1 MEQVRHAGV
10 RRLLNVRSLVR
21 NRGYWFVLPYVIF
34 FLAFVAYPLCFSL
47 ILVFHRWNIVTPM
60 EWIGLKNFG
69 RLMHDPLFFKA
80 LANTLTFLLIH
91 IPLQIVV
98 ALACAM
104 MLNRNIRMRGFFR
117 SVYFLPVVV
126 SGVAVTILW
135 QQLYAYD
142 YGVLN
147 TLLRS
152 LGMQPVPWLIDASWA
167 MPSIAIMAT
176 WKNVGIYIV
185 LFLAG
190 LQNIP
195 GELYEAASL
204 DGASAAKRFWHITLP
219 MLNPTIVVIVVL
231 STIGGFSLFIE
242 PYVLT
247 GGGPMQ
253 STLSGMLYIYNQAF
267 TFGHMGYA
275 ATLGF
280 VFALIILLVVLLQR
294 RVVETEQTT

>member
-1 MEQVRHAGV
+1 MNGLKQIL
-10 RRLLNVRSLVR
+10 RRAKTSD
-21 NRGYWFVLPYVIF
+21 RGAYWFILPYVIF
-34 FLAFVAYPLCFSL
+34 FCAFVAYPLIFSL

-60 EWIGLKNFG
+60 EWIGLKNFD
-69 RLMHDPLFFKA
+69 RLIGDGLFYRS
-80 LANTLTFLLIH
+80 LLNTLTFLAIH
-91 IPLQIVV
+91 IPLQVVV
-98 ALACAM
+98 ALALALL
-104 MLNRNIRMRGFFR
+104 LNSGVRGRGLFR
-117 SVYFLPVVV
+117 ALYFLPVVV

-135 QQLYAYD
+135 QQIYSFD
-142 YGVLN
+142 YGILN
-147 TLLRS
+147 NILHAAGLP
-152 LGMQPVPWLIDASWA
+152 PVPWLVDPRLA

-185 LFLAG
+185 LFLVG

-195 GELYEAASL
+195 RDLYEAANL
-204 DGASAAKRFWHITLP
+204 DGAGPFKQFRYVTLP
-219 MLNPTIVVIVVL
+219 MLNPTVVVIVVL

-267 TFGHMGYA
+267 SFGHMGYA

-280 VFALIILLVVLLQR
+280 VYALVILGVVVLQR
-294 RVVETEQTT
+294 RVIESEMSS

>member
-1 MEQVRHAGV
+1 MN
-10 RRLLNVRSLVR
+10 RRASGIQPKRRGDRSAFWLVA
-21 NRGYWFVLPYVIF
+21 PYVLF
-34 FLAFVAYPLCFSL
+34 FCTFVAYPLAFSL
-47 ILVFHRWNIVTPM
+47 LLVFHRWNIVTPM
-60 EWIGLKNFG
+60 EWIGLKNFT
-69 RLMHDPLFFKA
+69 RLIGDPLFFTS
-80 LANTLTFLLIH
+80 LFNTLVFLGIH

-98 ALACAM
+98 ALGFSLL
-104 MLNRNIRMRGFFR
+104 LNSRIRGRGFFR
-117 SVYFLPVVV
+117 ALYFLPVVV

-135 QQLYAYD
+135 QQLYSYD

-147 TLLRS
+147 SLLR
-152 LGMQPVPWLIDASWA
+152 LVGLPPVPWLIDSGVA

-185 LFLAG
+185 LFLVG

-195 GELYEAASL
+195 HELYEAASI
-204 DGASAAKRFWHITLP
+204 DGAKPYRQFLHITFP
-219 MLNPTIVVIVVL
+219 MLNPTIIVIVVL

-267 TFGHMGYA
+267 YFGHMGYA

-280 VFALIILLVVLLQR
+280 VYALVILTIVLVQR
-294 RVVETEQTT
+294 KVIEREPVT

>member
-1 MEQVRHAGV
+1 MNLRHAF
-10 RRLLNVRSLVR
+10 RHRAYL
-21 NRGYWFVLPYVIF
+21 FVFPYAVF
-34 FLAFVAYPLCFSL
+34 FLLFVAYPLCFSFIL
-47 ILVFHRWNIVTPM
+47 IFHRWNIATPM
-60 EWIGLKNFG
+60 EWIGLRNFL
-69 RLMHDPLFFKA
+69 RLVQDPLFFKA
-80 LANTLTFLLIH
+80 LTNTFTFLLIH
-91 IPLQIVV
+91 IPLQIVI
-98 ALACAM
+98 ALSCALL
-104 MLNRNIRMRGFFR
+104 LNRKIRLRGFFR
-117 SVYFLPVVV
+117 SIYFLPVVV

-147 TLLRS
+147 TLLRW
-152 LGMQPVPWLIDASWA
+152 LGLPAIPWLVDSSWA

-176 WKNVGIYIV
+176 WKNVGIYVV

-195 GELYEAASL
+195 SELYEAANI
-204 DGASAAKRFWHITLP
+204 DGATTTERFWHVTLP
-219 MLNPTIVVIVVL
+219 LLNPTIVVIIVL

-280 VFALIILLVVLLQR
+280 VFALIILMVVLLQR
-294 RVVETEQTT
+294 KVVEAEPTV

>member
-1 MEQVRHAGV
+1 MNNNWSIIRALKQSDM
-10 RRLLNVRSLVR
+10 N
-21 NRGYWFVLPYVIF
+21 GYLFVLPYIIF
-34 FLAFVAYPLCFSL
+34 FLAFVAYPLVFSL

-60 EWIGLKNFG
+60 EWIGFKNFV
-69 RLMHDPLFFKA
+69 RLVHDALF
-80 LANTLTFLLIH
+80 LRSLGNTVTFLLIH
-91 IPLQIVV
+91 IPLQIVF
-98 ALACAM
+98 ALLLAVL
-104 MLNRNIRMRGFFR
+104 LNSRITLRGFFR
-117 SVYFLPVVV
+117 SLYFLPVVV

-135 QQLYAYD
+135 QQLYSYD

-147 TLLRS
+147 GLLNAVGLPS
-152 LGMQPVPWLIDASWA
+152 IPWLVNSSWA

-176 WKNVGIYIV
+176 WKNIGIYIV

-204 DGASAAKRFWHITLP
+204 DGATKARQFLHITLP
-219 MLNPTIVVIVVL
+219 MLNPTIIVIVVL

-267 TFGHMGYA
+267 YFGHMGYA

-280 VFALIILLVVLLQR
+280 VFALVILVVVLLQR
-294 RVVETEQTT
+294 KFIESEPTG